1 MLTDEEVNEPK
12 VRLAAAA
19 KADPSM
25 KADDFITLEAIGSTL
40 RVKPEA

>member
-12 VRLAAAA
+12 IRLAAAA
-19 KADPSM
+19 KADPDM
-25 KADDFITLEAIGSTL
+25 KEDDFITLEAIGGTL

>member
-12 VRLAAAA
+12 IRLAAAV
-19 KADPSM
+19 KATPSM
-25 KADDFITLEAIGSTL
+25 KEDDFTTLEAIGATL